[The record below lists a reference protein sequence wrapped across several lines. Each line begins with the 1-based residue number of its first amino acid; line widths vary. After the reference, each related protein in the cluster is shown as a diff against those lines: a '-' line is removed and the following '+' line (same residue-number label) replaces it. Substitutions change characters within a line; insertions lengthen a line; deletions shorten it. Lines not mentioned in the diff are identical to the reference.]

1 MSEVVIS
8 NREPNTDRMNR
19 RRREPSIVKKRRT
32 SSRSRK
38 STARDRGD
46 AKQAGERQVPDEAV
60 RVELNNMIT
69 RLLPDLLTIMRRLSG
84 TMGSS
89 PESLMN
95 QLMATRLM
103 KKPDF
108 PRERKPFIGWVLANL
123 KGLVIDRLRSET
135 SRKRRERN
143 RTIDRSETGIS
154 LGPELEPALKS
165 LDRVDPDGG
174 MMVRM
179 RFFAC
184 MKIEDITLTYGVD
197 RQTVARKLKQSLAYL
212 AAKMKYE

>member
-1 MSEVVIS
+1 MIAK
-8 NREPNTDRMNR
+8 R
-19 RRREPSIVKKRRT
+19 RRVDSKK
-32 SSRSRK
+32 
-38 STARDRGD
+38 D
-46 AKQAGERQVPDEAV
+46 QVSNIPADAV
-60 RVELNNMIT
+60 RVELNGMIT
-69 RLLPDLLTIMRRLSG
+69 KLLPDLLSIMRRLSG

-103 KKPDF
+103 RKPDF

-123 KGLVIDRLRSET
+123 KGMVIDRVRSET

-143 RTIDRSETGIS
+143 RVMDRAQPGIT
-154 LGPELEPALKS
+154 LGPELDPALKS

-179 RFFAC
+179 RYFAG
-184 MKIEDITLTYGVD
+184 MKVDDIALTFGVD
-197 RQTVARKLKQSLAYL
+197 RQTVGRKLKQSLAFL
-212 AAKMKYE
+212 AAKMKHD